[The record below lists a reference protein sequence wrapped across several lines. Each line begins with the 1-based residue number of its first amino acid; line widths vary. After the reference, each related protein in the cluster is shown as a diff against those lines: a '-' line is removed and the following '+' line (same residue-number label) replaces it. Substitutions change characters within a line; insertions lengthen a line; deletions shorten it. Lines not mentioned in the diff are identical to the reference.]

1 MRFTI
6 LKEVDRLTGSDVID
20 KDATAGGGG
29 DDDDDD
35 VDDDDDDDVD
45 DDDVPYL
52 NNCLQYM
59 YTSFILPAP
68 LVEFIHYPT

>member
-1 MRFTI
+1 MI
-6 LKEVDRLTGSDVID
+6 DSGSDVID
-20 KDATAGGGG
+20 KDATAGG

-35 VDDDDDDDVD
+35 VDDDDDDD

-59 YTSFILPAP
+59 YTSFILRAP
-68 LVEFIHYPT
+68 LAEFIHYPT